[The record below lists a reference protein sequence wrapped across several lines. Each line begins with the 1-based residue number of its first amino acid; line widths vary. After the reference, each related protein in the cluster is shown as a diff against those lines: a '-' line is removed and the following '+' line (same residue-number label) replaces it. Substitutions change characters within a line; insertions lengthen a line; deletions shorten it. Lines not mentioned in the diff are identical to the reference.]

1 MAFVFLMPLLFQA
14 ATATPPAQP
23 APQQLAANET
33 NATKAE
39 DPSKKVICKREP
51 RTGSL
56 AGTERICRTKAQ
68 WQALSDRT
76 RDEWQEIQGAK
87 GSSHGG

>member
-1 MAFVFLMPLLFQA
+1 MVFLIPLLLQA
-14 ATATPPAQP
+14 ASPAAAPPV
-23 APQQLAANET
+23 QLAANES
-33 NATKAE
+33 AKPADKD
-39 DPSKKVICKREP
+39 DPNKKICKREP

-56 AGTERICRTKAQ
+56 AGVERICRTKAQ

-87 GSSHGG
+87 GSTLGG